1 VNLKGNTIENI
12 RVDVDA
18 KISKL
23 GLSGYEYTNITTD
36 ATYGLDLFKGSFAI
50 DDPNLKMKA
59 VGLANLKAAT
69 DSIRIQIQ
77 VDTAMVASL
86 GLDDKL
92 NFFSGNL
99 EIESSGIKI
108 WWHSRDRKV

>member
-36 ATYGLDLFKGSFAI
+36 AYL
-50 DDPNLKMKA
+50 
-59 VGLANLKAAT
+59 
-69 DSIRIQIQ
+69 R
-77 VDTAMVASL
+77 L
-86 GLDDKL
+86 GPL
-92 NFFSGNL
+92 
-99 EIESSGIKI
+99 
-108 WWHSRDRKV
+108 